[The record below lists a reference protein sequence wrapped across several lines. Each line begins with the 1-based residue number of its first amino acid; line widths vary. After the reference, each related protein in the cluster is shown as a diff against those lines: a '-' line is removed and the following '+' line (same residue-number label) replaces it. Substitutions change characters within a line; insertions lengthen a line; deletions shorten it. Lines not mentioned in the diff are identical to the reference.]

1 MLGRQG
7 NSRPVAGNCEVPW
20 GAAPERSS
28 SRASSHTE
36 TGTDGGPSRTVLRL
50 LVAAACVL
58 TTLTALTVSNPQVAG
73 AATLDG
79 IATIASP
86 GTSNYLASGG
96 SEDEYTVSLPAQAAC
111 SGDTA
116 THGYHVFSYLVEPGT
131 SITGITFPDNLP
143 NTGDNQYGFVDNAG
157 GYYGDANTAP
167 TTGQIIEI
175 PNDLEFG
182 PLVSGGLVTLD
193 TLLYQDGNTSGQWEG
208 GLACTNTDGVVTDY
222 WNTAITFTASGT
234 DPNGFVWSSIP
245 GPPGSQ
251 VSNITSMDT
260 ATFTEG
266 TNGSFTPTAT
276 GTPTPT
282 ITEQGTLPNGVSF
295 SGGALHGTPTQSGT
309 FPITF
314 TATNGIG
321 NPDVQDF
328 TLTVNAAAG
337 APTVTGV
344 APGSGPPTGGTSVAL
359 TGTNFTG
366 ATAVHF
372 GTAVGTGLVV
382 NSATS
387 ISITSPAGTSGATV
401 NVTVTTP
408 AGTSATNP
416 NDEFTYGSGPSVA
429 SVSPDAGVPAGGTP
443 VSVTGSNFTG
453 ATAVD
458 FGATPGTSLVVNSAT
473 SISITSP
480 AGTSGT
486 TVDVTVVTPN
496 GTSATGPA
504 DKFTYEGV
512 PTVTG
517 VSPSSGPTTGGTPV
531 TVTGTNFTAATA
543 VDFGATAGTGLVVNS
558 ATSISI
564 TSPTGTAGTVDV
576 TVITPV
582 GTSATSGADEF
593 TYVAPPTVTNVNPG
607 VGPAVGGTPVALT
620 GTNFTGATAVDFGAT
635 PGTSLVVNSATSISI
650 TSPAGSGTVN
660 VTVTTPGG
668 GTSATSDADQF
679 LYQVAPTIT
688 SANATTFTKGSP
700 GSFTPRATGNP
711 APTIAEA
718 GALPTGVSYSG
729 TQLTG
734 TPTETGSFPIT
745 FTASNGVAPDATQN
759 FTLNVV
765 LPPLQISTTSLPAGT
780 VGVPYTAN
788 LTATGGV
795 PPYIWSVSTGTLPAG
810 LSLNAGTGAITG
822 TPTSPTSA
830 SFGVTVTDTQPVHT
844 AATLSIVVSVANT
857 GSGTFPAPTVGIAAL
872 PSGDGYWLAD
882 SAGDV
887 ANHGAAA
894 NYGSLTG
901 LPLNAPIVHIVATPN
916 GQGYWLVAADGGV
929 FAFGN
934 APFYGSM
941 ASVHLN
947 APVVDIAP
955 TNDGQG
961 YWLIAADGG
970 VFAFGDA
977 GFQGSMGGAHLN
989 APVVGGAADPAT
1001 GGYWLVASD
1010 GGIFSFDAPFFG
1022 STGSLVLSKP
1032 VNGMAIAPNGNG
1044 YWLVASDGGVFAF
1057 NAPFAGS
1064 AVGIP
1069 GAAPIVGIG
1078 ASGSSGGYWLVGSGG
1093 GVYSFGAPFYGSG

>member
-7 NSRPVAGNCEVPW
+7 NSRPTAGNGEVPR
-20 GAAPERSS
+20 GVAPEMARG
-28 SRASSHTE
+28 RAPAHTE
-36 TGTDGGPSRTVLRL
+36 TGTERDTGRTVVRL

-58 TTLTALTVSNPQVAG
+58 ATLAALTLSNPQVAS
-73 AATLDG
+73 AATLDAV
-79 IATIASP
+79 ATIASP
-86 GTSNYLASGG
+86 GTSDYLASGG
-96 SEDEYTVSLPAQAAC
+96 SATPFTVSLPAQAAC

-116 THGYHVFSYLVEPGT
+116 TDGYHVFSYLVEKGT
-131 SITGITFPDNLP
+131 NVTTITFPDNLP
-143 NTGDNQYGFVDNAG
+143 NSGDNQYGLVEADAA
-157 GYYGDANTAP
+157 YWGDKNTAP
-167 TTGQIIEI
+167 TTGQVIDI
-175 PNDLEFG
+175 PNDFEFG
-182 PLVSGGLVTLD
+182 PLLSDGVTLD
-193 TLLYQDGNTSGQWEG
+193 NLLYQDTNTSGVWEAG
-208 GLACTNTDGVVTDY
+208 FACTNNSGVVTDY
-222 WNTAITFTASGT
+222 WNTEVTFTASGS
-234 DPNGFVWSSIP
+234 DPDGFVWSGIP
-245 GPPGSQ
+245 GPSGSQ
-251 VSNITSMDT
+251 ISNITSMNT

-266 TNGSFTPTAT
+266 VDGSFTPTAT

-282 ITEQGTLPNGVSF
+282 ITQQGTLPTGVGF
-295 SGGALHGTPTQSGT
+295 SGGALSGTPTQSGS

-344 APGSGPPTGGTSVAL
+344 APGSGPPAGGTSVGV

-372 GTAVGTGLVV
+372 GTVAGTGLVV

-387 ISITSPAGTSGATV
+387 ISITSPAGTSGTTV

-408 AGTSATNP
+408 AGTSAINP
-416 NDEFTYGSGPSVA
+416 SDDFTYGSVPSVA
-429 SVSPDAGVPAGGTP
+429 SISSDAGVPAGGTP
-443 VSVTGSNFTG
+443 VSVTGTNFTG
-453 ATAVD
+453 ATAVN
-458 FGATPGTSLVVNSAT
+458 FGATAGTGLVVNSAT

-486 TVDVTVVTPN
+486 TVDVTVVGPD
-496 GTSATGPA
+496 GTSALTPA
-504 DKFTYEGV
+504 DKFTYEGD

-517 VSPSSGPTTGGTPV
+517 VSPNTGPTTGATPV
-531 TVTGTNFTAATA
+531 TVTGTNFTDASV
-543 VDFGATAGTGLVVNS
+543 VDFGTTAGTGLVVNS

-564 TSPTGTAGTVDV
+564 TSPAGTAGTIDV
-576 TVITPV
+576 TVTTPLA
-582 GTSATSGADEF
+582 TSATSAADEF

-607 VGPAVGGTPVALT
+607 VGPAAGGTPVALT
-620 GTNFTGATAVDFGAT
+620 GTNFTGATAVHFGTVA
-635 PGTSLVVNSATSISI
+635 GTGLVVNSATSISI

-660 VTVTTPGG
+660 VTVTTPDG

-679 LYQVAPTIT
+679 VYQVAPRIT
-688 SANATTFTKGSP
+688 SANATTFIKGSP
-700 GSFTPRATGNP
+700 GSFTVTATGNP
-711 APTIAEA
+711 APTITQSA
-718 GALPTGVSYSG
+718 GTLPAGVSFVG
-729 TQLTG
+729 NQLSG
-734 TPTETGSFPIT
+734 TPTVTGSFPIT
-745 FTASNGVAPDATQN
+745 FTASNGVAPDATQS
-759 FTLNVV
+759 FTLNVI
-765 LPPLQISTTSLPAGT
+765 LPPLQISTTSLPGGT
-780 VGVPYTAN
+780 VGVAYTAN

-795 PPYIWSVSTGTLPAG
+795 PPYTWSVSTGSLPAG
-810 LSLNAGTGAITG
+810 LSLNAATGAITG
-822 TPTSPTSA
+822 TPSSPTSA
-830 SFGVTVTDTQPVHT
+830 SFGVTVTDTQPVQT
-844 AATLSIVVSVANT
+844 VATLSIVVSVANT

-872 PSGDGYWLAD
+872 PNGDGYWVAD

-916 GQGYWLVAADGGV
+916 GQGYWLVGADGGV
-929 FAFGN
+929 FAFGD

-977 GFQGSMGGAHLN
+977 GFQGSMGGVHLN
-989 APVVGGAADPAT
+989 APVVGGAADSAT
-1001 GGYWLVASD
+1001 GGYWLVAAD
-1010 GGIFSFDAPFFG
+1010 GGVFSFDAPFFG

-1078 ASGSSGGYWLVGSGG
+1078 TSGSSGGYWLVGAGG